1 MTNPYYVPVVPI
13 FGPTEIAGFFQNV
26 YAIMTPAMPFLMI
39 AAATALAGYLI
50 TVVRGVFGFEN
61 LSGKENEY
69 EYKDD
74 YTKGGK

>member
-1 MTNPYYVPVVPI
+1 MANPYEVPVI
-13 FGPTEIAGFFQNV
+13 DIIGPTEVAGFFQNV

-50 TVVRGVFGFEN
+50 IVVRSVFGFGN
-61 LSGKENEY
+61 VTGKENEY

-74 YTKGGK
+74 